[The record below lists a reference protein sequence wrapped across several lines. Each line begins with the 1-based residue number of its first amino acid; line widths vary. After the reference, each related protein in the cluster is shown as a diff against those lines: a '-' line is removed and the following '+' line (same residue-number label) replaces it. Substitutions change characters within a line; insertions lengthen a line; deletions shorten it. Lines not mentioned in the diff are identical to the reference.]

1 MKPIEL
7 GYNYSFSINDE
18 NTKIVIYESY
28 PKSFTRVFHLPIECL
43 DNLIKELK
51 EKGIVD

>member
-1 MKPIEL
+1 MIPIEL
-7 GYNYSFSINDE
+7 GNNYSFFMNDE

-51 EKGIVD
+51 EKGIIN